1 MLEWHVILSLT
12 CSIAGIIFFVISL
25 FIVKKIK
32 NLFPQGSLT
41 KKWAIIQGFIGLFLC
56 GYILNI
62 VLLLLD
68 LQDVII
74 LTTAAVYLFGGMFVF
89 FIIYL
94 GYKTYKLILLES
106 K

>member
-1 MLEWHVILSLT
+1 MIEWHAILNLT
-12 CSIAGIIFFVISL
+12 CSIIGIIFFGMSL
-25 FIVKKIK
+25 YIVKKVK

-41 KKWAIIQGFIGLFLC
+41 KKWTILQVLIGLFSC
-56 GYILNI
+56 GYVLNI

-68 LQDVII
+68 LQDFITLI
-74 LTTAAVYLFGGMFVF
+74 TAAVYLFGGVFVF